1 MGLRGQ
7 RLSDVDTAYHPAR
20 VLQTEARAM
29 RWQLRQID
37 YYFAPMSPFT
47 YLAGAGLEEIAARH
61 DAHVRYVPI
70 DAPALFPRTGG
81 QVLAER
87 HPSRNA
93 YRLQELRRQSVKRG
107 VALLMP
113 ELRRQAKKRGV
124 PLNMQ
129 PSFFP
134 VNPAPASYA
143 IIAAAKAG
151 GGDLAGLVQSFP
163 RAVWVDDRNIA
174 EDEVV
179 GDLLARHGFDPAVAD
194 RYMLAAAETYANNLE
209 EAVSRGVFGVPFYI
223 VGDERFWGQDR
234 LEDLDL
240 YLAGKL

>member
-1 MGLRGQ
+1 
-7 RLSDVDTAYHPAR
+7 
-20 VLQTEARAM
+20 M
-29 RWQLRQID
+29 RRQLRQID

-61 DAHVRYVPI
+61 DCAIRYVPL

-81 QVLAER
+81 QTLAER
-87 HPSRNA
+87 HPVRKE
-93 YRLQELRRQSVKRG
+93 YRLQ
-107 VALLMP
+107 

-124 PLNMQ
+124 ALNMQ

-163 RAVWVDDRNIA
+163 RAVWLEDRNIA

-179 GDLLARHGFDPAVAD
+179 KNLLVKHGFDPSVAD

-223 VGDERFWGQDR
+223 VGDEKFWGQDR